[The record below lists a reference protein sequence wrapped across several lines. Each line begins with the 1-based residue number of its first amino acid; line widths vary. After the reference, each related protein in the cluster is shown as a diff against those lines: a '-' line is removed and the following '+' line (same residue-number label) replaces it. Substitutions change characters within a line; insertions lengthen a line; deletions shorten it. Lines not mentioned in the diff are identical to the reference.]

1 MIITRTPLRI
11 SLGGGGTDL
20 RSFYGVAGPGFLVA
34 AAISKHI
41 YIAVNENF
49 DNDLLLK
56 YSSVERVD
64 RLDAIQHPLLRE
76 CLRHTNVT
84 GGVEIT
90 SMADIPAGT
99 GLGSSGA
106 FSVGV
111 LRALYAH
118 GHRSLSNEEIAQAAC
133 VIEMDRLQEP
143 VGKQDQYIA
152 AVGGLMAFEFHANEE
167 VVVEPVPV
175 SVEVRNRL
183 EENLLLFYTGVK
195 RPASEI
201 LAYDDTRARAGGGDL
216 IDNLTE
222 VRALGRH
229 TCDVLVN
236 GDLDAFGR
244 LLTAQWELK
253 FERSPTPMHA
263 DIDRV
268 IRQGIER
275 GAVGGK
281 LVGAGGGGFLLFYA
295 EEKASLR
302 ELMRGA
308 GLSEVRFAFDN
319 IGSTTLVAG

>member
-11 SLGGGGTDL
+11 SLGGGGNDL

-41 YIAVNENF
+41 YIAVNRNF

-64 RLDAIQHPLLRE
+64 RIDAVEHPLLRE
-76 CLRHTNVT
+76 CLRYTDVT

-118 GHRSLSNEEIAQAAC
+118 GHRSLSNEEIARAAC

-152 AVGGLMAFEFHANEE
+152 AVGGLTAFEFHADEQ

-175 SVEVRNRL
+175 SDEVRNRL

-222 VRALGRH
+222 VRSLGRH
-229 TCDVLVN
+229 TRDVLVD

-253 FERSPTPMHA
+253 FARSPTPLHV

-302 ELMRGA
+302 ELMHDD

>member
-41 YIAVNENF
+41 YIAVNQNF

-64 RLDAIQHPLLRE
+64 RIDAIEHPLLRE
-76 CLRHTNVT
+76 CLRYTNVT

-152 AVGGLMAFEFHANEE
+152 AVGGLTAFEFHANEE

-175 SVEVRNRL
+175 SSEVRNRL

-201 LAYDDTRARAGGGDL
+201 LAFDDTRAREGGGDL
-216 IDNLTE
+216 IDNLTA
-222 VRALGRH
+222 VRTLGHETR
-229 TCDVLVN
+229 DVLVN

-253 FERSPTPMHA
+253 FERSPTPVHV

-302 ELMRGA
+302 ELMRDA